1 MAMQMLTQ
9 DDDGYAVTQRRP
21 RTRPPSFSGSQVDL
35 RNSRSMNNLNR
46 VSYQPSMVHSVFP
59 HVEEHLIPPASSE
72 HDKSKMTR

>member
-1 MAMQMLTQ
+1 MMAH
-9 DDDGYAVTQRRP
+9 DDDGGYVIPQRKP

-35 RNSRSMNNLNR
+35 RNSRSANNLSSLNR
-46 VSYQPSMVHSVFP
+46 VSYQPSVVHSVFP